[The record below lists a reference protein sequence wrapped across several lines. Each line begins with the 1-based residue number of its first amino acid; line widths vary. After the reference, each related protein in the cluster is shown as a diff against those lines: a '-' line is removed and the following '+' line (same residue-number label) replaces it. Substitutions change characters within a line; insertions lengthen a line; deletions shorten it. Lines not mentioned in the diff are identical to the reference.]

1 MTDIE
6 HKPYAE
12 VMERVGELADS
23 LLNNPDPKVAARAEE
38 MLDWIDT
45 FHREGLARLVGLIIS
60 WRGELFL
67 ETVSADEIAGVFLST
82 YDLTADV
89 LDDASMRGSGS

>member
-1 MTDIE
+1 MSDIE

-12 VMERVGELADS
+12 VMERVGELAGA
-23 LLNNPDPKVAARAEE
+23 LLSNPDPKVATRAEE

-45 FHREGLARLVGLIIS
+45 FHREGLGRLVGLIIS

-67 ETVSADEIAGVFLST
+67 ETVAGDDIAGVFLST
-82 YDLTADV
+82 YDLGADALESV
-89 LDDASMRGSGS
+89 IGQGSPA